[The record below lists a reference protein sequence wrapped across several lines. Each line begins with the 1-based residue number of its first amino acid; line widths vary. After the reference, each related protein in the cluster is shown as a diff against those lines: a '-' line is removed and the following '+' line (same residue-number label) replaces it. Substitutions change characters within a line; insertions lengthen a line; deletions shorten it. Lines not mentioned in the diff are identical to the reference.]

1 MRASDWGKI
10 IAHSGFGIIIFGI
23 SSITAWETEDIR
35 VVRIGETFSVGTYK
49 FTLNDVINK
58 NGPNYVSTVGILNV
72 VDEKDNY
79 VTTLEPEKRFFPTQ
93 SITTTE
99 ASIDNAF
106 SRDIYIVLG
115 AQQGEFEWVVR
126 TYIKPFVNWIWL
138 GAFILSLGGMLSIFD
153 KKVRIGIA
161 SRKSKLFKTM
171 QRYFFLLILI
181 FLLPL
186 SLSGVEP
193 DEILKDKILEERAR
207 IISSDLRC
215 LVCQNENIDS
225 SNADLAKDLRLL
237 VRERL
242 LVGDTNKQ
250 VKNFIVERYGEYVL
264 LNPTFSGSSILLWIS
279 GPLIFI
285 LSFIIL
291 ILRYLSFRKKNITK
305 QVVHSAEDL
314 KKTYIIFKK
323 VNFLFS
329 F

>member
-1 MRASDWGKI
+1 LIKKLG
-10 IAHSGFGIIIFGI
+10 
-23 SSITAWETEDIR
+23 
-35 VVRIGETFSVGTYK
+35 
-49 FTLNDVINK
+49 
-58 NGPNYVSTVGILNV
+58 
-72 VDEKDNY
+72 
-79 VTTLEPEKRFFPTQ
+79 LELLQE
-93 SITTTE
+93 
-99 ASIDNAF
+99 
-106 SRDIYIVLG
+106 
-115 AQQGEFEWVVR
+115 
-126 TYIKPFVNWIWL
+126 
-138 GAFILSLGGMLSIFD
+138 
-153 KKVRIGIA
+153 
-161 SRKSKLFKTM
+161 KSKLFKAM

-181 FLLPL
+181 FLFPL

-193 DEILKDKILEERAR
+193 DEVLKDEILEERAR

-291 ILRYLSFRKKNITK
+291 ILRYFSFRKKNITK
-305 QVVHSAEDL
+305 QVAHSAEDL
-314 KKTYIIFKK
+314 KKLTSFLKK
-323 VNFLFS
+323 
-329 F
+329 

>member
-1 MRASDWGKI
+1 LIK
-10 IAHSGFGIIIFGI
+10 
-23 SSITAWETEDIR
+23 
-35 VVRIGETFSVGTYK
+35 K
-49 FTLNDVINK
+49 
-58 NGPNYVSTVGILNV
+58 
-72 VDEKDNY
+72 
-79 VTTLEPEKRFFPTQ
+79 LELALLQE
-93 SITTTE
+93 
-99 ASIDNAF
+99 
-106 SRDIYIVLG
+106 
-115 AQQGEFEWVVR
+115 
-126 TYIKPFVNWIWL
+126 
-138 GAFILSLGGMLSIFD
+138 
-153 KKVRIGIA
+153 
-161 SRKSKLFKTM
+161 KSKLFKTM

-291 ILRYLSFRKKNITK
+291 ILRFFSFRKKNITK
-305 QVVHSAEDL
+305 QVAHSAEDL
-314 KKTYIIFKK
+314 KKLTSFLKK
-323 VNFLFS
+323 
-329 F
+329 

>member
-1 MRASDWGKI
+1 
-10 IAHSGFGIIIFGI
+10 
-23 SSITAWETEDIR
+23 
-35 VVRIGETFSVGTYK
+35 
-49 FTLNDVINK
+49 
-58 NGPNYVSTVGILNV
+58 
-72 VDEKDNY
+72 
-79 VTTLEPEKRFFPTQ
+79 
-93 SITTTE
+93 
-99 ASIDNAF
+99 
-106 SRDIYIVLG
+106 
-115 AQQGEFEWVVR
+115 
-126 TYIKPFVNWIWL
+126 
-138 GAFILSLGGMLSIFD
+138 
-153 KKVRIGIA
+153 
-161 SRKSKLFKTM
+161 M

-225 SNADLAKDLRLL
+225 SNSDLAKDLRLL

-291 ILRYLSFRKKNITK
+291 ILRFFSFRKKNITK
-305 QVVHSAEDL
+305 QVAHSDEDL
-314 KKTYIIFKK
+314 KKLTSFLKK
-323 VNFLFS
+323 
-329 F
+329 

>member
-1 MRASDWGKI
+1 
-10 IAHSGFGIIIFGI
+10 
-23 SSITAWETEDIR
+23 
-35 VVRIGETFSVGTYK
+35 
-49 FTLNDVINK
+49 
-58 NGPNYVSTVGILNV
+58 
-72 VDEKDNY
+72 
-79 VTTLEPEKRFFPTQ
+79 
-93 SITTTE
+93 
-99 ASIDNAF
+99 
-106 SRDIYIVLG
+106 
-115 AQQGEFEWVVR
+115 
-126 TYIKPFVNWIWL
+126 
-138 GAFILSLGGMLSIFD
+138 
-153 KKVRIGIA
+153 
-161 SRKSKLFKTM
+161 M

-181 FLLPL
+181 LLLPL

-305 QVVHSAEDL
+305 QVAHSTEDL
-314 KKTYIIFKK
+314 KKLTSFLKK
-323 VNFLFS
+323 
-329 F
+329 